1 MAMPID
7 NFAASSPL
15 RLTKAD
21 KHRVLLVDDDDLM
34 RDSVGRTLIRGG
46 FDIVACSSGAQALRR
61 LSEPGRYDLLLTD
74 LKMPGM
80 TGIELLAEA
89 QKVRPALP
97 TVLMTAFA
105 SVKTA
110 VMAMQKGAHDY
121 IQKPFEREDLLRV
134 ASRTIEHAR
143 LKKENTALKIA
154 VREGDGSRP
163 MIGKGLA
170 MERVRRT
177 VEQVAGS
184 AATVL
189 IRGESGTG
197 KEVVARLIHHVSPRA
212 GKPFLAVNCAALSEN
227 LLESELFGHEK
238 GAFTGAD
245 SQRQGRFELADG
257 GTLLLDEISEIPAAL
272 QAKLLRVLQEQSFER
287 VGGATTQR
295 VDVRVIATSNR
306 NLEEA
311 VKNGTF
317 REDLFYRL
325 NVVPIELPALR
336 ERIEDIPELVRH
348 FLRQISTR
356 EGQMLREM
364 EPAAMTMLQR
374 YPWPGNVRE
383 LQNIIERAAVL
394 ESEPDVIRIETVSPW
409 LADVPQ
415 MEQPAGAAPM
425 MRIAASDPLETV
437 PLAEVEK
444 RVILETL
451 SRFEGHRAKTA
462 TALGIG
468 LRTLGIKLKKWKEE
482 GVISQAA

>member
-1 MAMPID
+1 MATPID
-7 NFAASSPL
+7 PSAA
-15 RLTKAD
+15 RFTKGLS
-21 KHRVLLVDDDDLM
+21 KCRVLLVDDDDLM

-46 FDIVACSSGAQALRR
+46 FDIVACNSGDQALRR
-61 LSEPGRYDLLLTD
+61 MAEPGRYDLLLTD

-80 TGIELLAEA
+80 NGIELLAEA
-89 QKVRPALP
+89 QKIRPELP
-97 TVLMTAFA
+97 IVLMTAFA

-110 VMAMQKGAHDY
+110 VQAMQRGAHDY
-121 IQKPFEREDLLRV
+121 IQKPFEKDDLLRV
-134 ASRTIEHAR
+134 VGRTIEHAR

-163 MIGKGLA
+163 MIGKSMA

-177 VEQVAGS
+177 VEQVATS

-197 KEVVARLIHHVSPRA
+197 KEVVARLIHHVSPRSA
-212 GKPFLAVNCAALSEN
+212 KPFLAVNCAALSEH

-245 SQRQGRFELADG
+245 SMRQGRFELADG
-257 GTLLLDEISEIPAAL
+257 GTLLLDEISEIPPSL

-287 VGGATTQR
+287 VGGSVTHR
-295 VDVRVIATSNR
+295 VDVRLIATSNR
-306 NLEEA
+306 DLEQA
-311 VKNGTF
+311 VASGDF

-325 NVVPIELPALR
+325 NVVPVKLPALR
-336 ERIEDIPELVRH
+336 DRTEDIPDLVRH
-348 FLRQISTR
+348 FLRRIAGR
-356 EGQMLREM
+356 EGQQLREM
-364 EPAAMTMLQR
+364 DPAAMTLLQR

-394 ESEPDVIRIETVSPW
+394 ETDPECIRVETVSPW
-409 LADVPQ
+409 LADLP
-415 MEQPAGAAPM
+415 EQSQPSGGLRLAAT
-425 MRIAASDPLETV
+425 DPLETI